1 MAFCSKC
8 GHPTED
14 DVKYCPN
21 CGEPTGKNP
30 DKEESAEQAE
40 ASSGA
45 IHTAEYAEK
54 KDAEENKLMA
64 VLAYLDVLV
73 LIPILCAPKSEF
85 ARYHANQGLLLWI
98 CSKVFSLITG
108 AIGAVLGLFGLVT
121 LATAIGF
128 FSLVFFI
135 FTVIGI
141 VNACNGE
148 KKELPIIG
156 KYRILK

>member
-8 GHPTED
+8 GHPSEENA
-14 DVKYCPN
+14 KYCPH
-21 CGEPTGKNP
+21 CGEP
-30 DKEESAEQAE
+30 AENAE
-40 ASSGA
+40 ASSDTVR
-45 IHTAEYAEK
+45 TAEDAAQ
-54 KDAEENKLMA
+54 KDAAENKLMA

-73 LIPILCAPKSEF
+73 LVPILCAPKSDF

-108 AIGAVLGLFGLVT
+108 AVGMVLNLFGLVT

-128 FSLVFFI
+128 FGLVFSI